1 MKDFLEQLAEIEV
14 RDPPPDFDRQL
25 HQRVNRSLMIQHL
38 LDLVFGAAPWALAC
52 FFRALV
58 GLCTFSLT
66 GKFDDERRK
75 EGEEG
80 KGLGIRD

>member
-25 HQRVNRSLMIQHL
+25 HQRVNRSLMVQHL
-38 LDLVFGAAPWALAC
+38 LDLALGAAPWAMVC
-52 FFRALV
+52 FLRALV

-75 EGEEG
+75 EGEEE
-80 KGLGIRD
+80 RD